1 MSSVTQAQILVAA
14 PADQVFSVLTDLHSY
29 PTWSSFDE
37 VFVLDRDFA
46 GRATKACFE
55 ISRSSF
61 KDSFTISIDY
71 PDKFTM
77 RWELINGVNLKSLH
91 GGYLVKVVD
100 ENSSNVQYDVDL
112 TLKNPLLN
120 AMRKSAEKQ
129 MVDTAL
135 NQLKTKVESKE

>member
-1 MSSVTQAQILVAA
+1 
-14 PADQVFSVLTDLHSY
+14 
-29 PTWSSFDE
+29 
-37 VFVLDRDFA
+37 
-46 GRATKACFE
+46 
-55 ISRSSF
+55 
-61 KDSFTISIDY
+61 
-71 PDKFTM
+71 M

-129 MVDTAL
+129 MVDAAL